1 MPNVAVQWKRFL
13 LAIDFFVLLGVELA
27 ALLILSLMGGG
38 PLAVWVD
45 TGRNILKLRKT
56 FGSLPYDEVLALAKK
71 HGDTKDSVAKSAAE
85 KNNDSSRSGTEAFPD
100 AQEFS
105 KRDLAFYA
113 FTVKPQSRQGVW
125 ALMACFFCFMLIH
138 SGVDWGILYLSPFVL
153 MLFGIFRLV
162 QGLMEVL

>member
-1 MPNVAVQWKRFL
+1 MPNIAVQWKRFL
-13 LAIDFFVLLGVELA
+13 LAVDFFVLLGVELT
-27 ALLILSLMGGG
+27 ALLILSLIGGG

-56 FGSLPYDEVLALAKK
+56 FGSLPYDEVLALTKK
-71 HGDTKDSVAKSAAE
+71 HGDTKDSAAQSALE
-85 KNNDSSRSGTEAFPD
+85 KNHASSRSGTKAFPD
-100 AQEFS
+100 VQEFP

-113 FTVKPQSRQGVW
+113 FTAKPQNRQGVW
-125 ALMACFFCFMLIH
+125 ALLACLLCFMLIH

-153 MLFGIFRLV
+153 MLFGIFRLA